1 MTRIMVFR
9 GSVCQC
15 TLGGM
20 KYAPAQRN
28 TDLSEKRGSR
38 PCLYSGKGSAMVWW
52 RRPVHRLAVGSS
64 DMGNRGEAPSI
75 LQAPG
80 LLPRQDP
87 SQGGTHLLQSVLR
100 HVSNTFG
107 MPVELSRRIVV
118 TMCMLLL
125 ARIGHYIPLPGL
137 DGVARDGTAM
147 SLTAAMTSASEVHG
161 NIYLLSITP
170 YMTASIT
177 LAALQLIPE
186 VKRHIESLREEG
198 RSGREAINAYTN
210 TLFIF
215 AALIQ
220 SISYAMKLAAGN
232 KFLQVQSAV
241 TLMAGSVLCK
251 FAVQNIDQ
259 HGLGDGTGVIIGAGI
274 ALSYAEYISQ
284 IVQNIS
290 VEHMLSIPW
299 YHSCVASFVVL
310 ATVVLV
316 TWVQGIELR
325 LPLTFFSS
333 RRGQHAR
340 ERGGAYVQHPITEKL
355 REKHTSIDMQA
366 LFPLRLS
373 PSGTRQLLFANFW
386 VSLLDPPLA
395 ALGFSGVLNNPYVF
409 ALVVFLFEALNF
421 ADATPK
427 QISTFLSQNDAGI
440 VGISPGEETRAF
452 LKRKKGQLK
461 FINAAFIALMS
472 LIARAIDVVCLTLL
486 GFAPGTLNLLL
497 LVSTVLGGARQV
509 EALMANNAV
518 EKRLEEEGRHLDSL
532 ASWQGRGIATS

>member
-1 MTRIMVFR
+1 MTIISVVNIVIKTVSRMMVSRMTFCHR
-9 GSVCQC
+9 TC
-15 TLGGM
+15 TLQLSTLCVSQSNIL
-20 KYAPAQRN
+20 QRLHG
-28 TDLSEKRGSR
+28 TMQPGF
-38 PCLYSGKGSAMVWW
+38 GT
-52 RRPVHRLAVGSS
+52 RLVSVSCSNPG
-64 DMGNRGEAPSI
+64 I

-80 LLPRQDP
+80 LLPRQEQCQRGRGQQDLF
-87 SQGGTHLLQSVLR
+87 QFLLKR
-100 HVSNTFG
+100 VSSAFG
-107 MPVELSRRIVV
+107 MPLELSRRILV
-118 TMCMLLL
+118 TIYMLVL

-137 DGVARDGTAM
+137 HGFDRDGTTQ

-220 SISYAMKLAAGN
+220 SISYAFKLAAESR
-232 KFLQVQSAV
+232 FLQFQYAV
-241 TLMAGSVLCK
+241 TLMAGAVLCK

-274 ALSYAEYISQ
+274 AMSYSEYISQ
-284 IVQNIS
+284 IIKNIRI
-290 VEHMLSIPW
+290 EHILSIPW
-299 YHSCVASFVVL
+299 YHMCLSASTVL

-325 LPLTFFSS
+325 LPLTFFSA

-340 ERGGAYVQHPITEKL
+340 GSRGSYIHHPVTEKL
-355 REKHTSIDMQA
+355 RENHTSIDMQA

-395 ALGFSGVLNNPYVF
+395 ALGFPGLLNNPFAF

-427 QISTFLSQNDAGI
+427 QIATFLSQNDAGI

-461 FINAAFIALMS
+461 FINAAFIAVIS
-472 LIARAIDVVCLTLL
+472 LLARAIDVICIALI

-518 EKRLEEEGRHLDSL
+518 EKRLEYEAQQLHSL
-532 ASWQGRGIATS
+532 ASKC

>member
-1 MTRIMVFR
+1 MM
-9 GSVCQC
+9 VCQRTC
-15 TLGGM
+15 TCPLPTLCVGQWNAVS
-20 KYAPAQRN
+20 YR
-28 TDLSEKRGSR
+28 
-38 PCLYSGKGSAMVWW
+38 
-52 RRPVHRLAVGSS
+52 VHRRLQRSLVTRLISVSCSNPG
-64 DMGNRGEAPSI
+64 I

-87 SQGGTHLLQSVLR
+87 SQRGNGQQDLFQLVLKR
-100 HVSNTFG
+100 ASSACG
-107 MPVELSRRIVV
+107 MPLELCRRILV

-125 ARIGHYIPLPGL
+125 ARIGHYIPLPGVHGH
-137 DGVARDGTAM
+137 GVVRDGTTQ
-147 SLTAAMTSASEVHG
+147 SLTAAMTSASEVDG

-215 AALIQ
+215 AAMIQ
-220 SISYAMKLAAGN
+220 SISYALKLASESR
-232 KFLQVQSAV
+232 FLQLQYAV
-241 TLMAGSVLCK
+241 TLMAGAVLCK

-274 ALSYAEYISQ
+274 AMSYSEYISQ
-284 IVQNIS
+284 IINHIRI
-290 VEHMLSIPW
+290 EHLLSIPW
-299 YHSCVASFVVL
+299 YHTCLAASTVL
-310 ATVVLV
+310 ATVILV

-325 LPLTFFSS
+325 LPLTFFSA

-340 ERGGAYVQHPITEKL
+340 GSRGAYIHHPVTEKL
-355 REKHTSIDMQA
+355 RETHTSIDMQA

-386 VSLLDPPLA
+386 VSFLDPPLT
-395 ALGFSGVLNNPYVF
+395 ALGFSGLLNNPFAF

-427 QISTFLSQNDAGI
+427 QIATFLSQNDAGI

-461 FINAAFIALMS
+461 FINAAFIAMIS
-472 LIARAIDVVCLTLL
+472 LLARAIDVLCIALI

-509 EALMANNAV
+509 EALVANNAV
-518 EKRLEEEGRHLDSL
+518 EKRLEYESKQLDSL
-532 ASWQGRGIATS
+532 ASKC